1 MGGIFKIAELEARKR
16 ALITQSEI
24 HREELKAELE
34 NLAQYSTGIFQKVD
48 RVRRAGSWVMI
59 AAPFVLPLFGLVLG
73 KRPRTP
79 RPSGWK
85 KGISTALVGLR
96 LYRKYGP
103 LIKSFVGR
111 LQTRQGSGDRTR
123 ANIF

>member
-1 MGGIFKIAELEARKR
+1 MSGIFKVTELEVRKR

-34 NLAQYSTGIFQKVD
+34 NLAHYSTGILQKVD
-48 RVRRAGSWVMI
+48 RVRRASSWVMI
-59 AAPFVLPLFGLVLG
+59 AAPVVLPLVGLVMG
-73 KRPRTP
+73 KRQRAP
-79 RPSGWK
+79 RPSVWK
-85 KGISTALVGLR
+85 KGISTALIGLR

-111 LQTRQGSGDRTR
+111 LQTRQSPG
-123 ANIF
+123 